1 MQTLNLEKKHSGYY
15 SKRVGNIQV
24 VVSKYSQ
31 GWEGTIQK
39 YSHTAKDVEGNK
51 VEIFENITDCFCS
64 STKKEVCSILTNW
77 ILKNL

>member
-31 GWEGTIQK
+31 GWEGTIHNLHFVQCK
-39 YSHTAKDVEGNK
+39 YIYYNYLL
-51 VEIFENITDCFCS
+51 I
-64 STKKEVCSILTNW
+64 
-77 ILKNL
+77 